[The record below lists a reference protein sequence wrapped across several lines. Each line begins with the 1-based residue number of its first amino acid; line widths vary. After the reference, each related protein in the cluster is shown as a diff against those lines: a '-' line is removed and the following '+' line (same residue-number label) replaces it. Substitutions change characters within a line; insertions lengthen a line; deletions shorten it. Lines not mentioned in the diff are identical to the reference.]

1 MPERRLPVVA
11 GALLS
16 LVLAGCV
23 VGVPNVPSSS
33 SESTTEATPGPSESD
48 APATGDGDASASP
61 DGSASA
67 SPGPTA
73 DPNALELEV
82 IGCPG
87 GVVLAWSPSAN
98 PQFHHYTALR
108 SRSSDIAPDYP
119 PIAPA
124 VDWGD
129 TYATDPFVTSA
140 VDASIIPS
148 NQRWNYRVMAYALD
162 ASVLSASPVRAA
174 RLSDVQ
180 NLGRLRVSAADD
192 GRTRLEW
199 RAFTGFSGCFS
210 SYRVLVGSG
219 AAPSTELR
227 VISDQDAHSAE
238 TDALHSGSTYQLTV
252 EAVRVTTLG
261 SFVAGETSVAT
272 YTVP

>member
-1 MPERRLPVVA
+1 MPERRSQA
-11 GALLS
+11 ACALLC
-16 LVLAGCV
+16 LALAGCV
-23 VGVPNVPSSS
+23 VGVPNAPSTSD
-33 SESTTEATPGPSESD
+33 TPRPATPEPSTSD
-48 APATGDGDASASP
+48 EAGSSGEASGSPAASGSP
-61 DGSASA
+61 
-67 SPGPTA
+67 SPSPTP
-73 DPNALELEV
+73 DPSALELEA

-87 GVVLAWSPSAN
+87 GVVLDWSPSTD

-108 SRSSDIAPDYP
+108 SREDKIAPDYP

-162 ASVLSASPVRAA
+162 GSVLSASPVRAA
-174 RLSDVQ
+174 RLSEVED
-180 NLGRLRVSAADD
+180 LGRLRVSATPD
-192 GRTRLEW
+192 GSTRLEW
-199 RAFTGFSGCFS
+199 RPFSGFSGCFS
-210 SYRVLVGSG
+210 SYRVLFGIGSS
-219 AAPSTELR
+219 PTTELR
-227 VISDQDAHSAE
+227 VISDQQADSTE
-238 TDALHSGSTYQLTV
+238 TDALHSGATYQLRV

-261 SFVAGETSVAT
+261 SFAAGETSVAT

>member
-1 MPERRLPVVA
+1 MPERRLTVA
-11 GALLS
+11 CAVLLS
-16 LVLAGCV
+16 LPLIGCV
-23 VGVPNVPSSS
+23 VAVPRASTPSAGTSDGP
-33 SESTTEATPGPSESD
+33 TPGPSTSE
-48 APATGDGDASASP
+48 AATSGEASASP
-61 DGSASA
+61 DASESAAPSMT
-67 SPGPTA
+67 P

-87 GVVLAWSPSAN
+87 GVVLDWSPSSN

-108 SRSSDIAPDYP
+108 SRSATIAPDYP

-162 ASVLSASPVRAA
+162 GSVISASPVRAA

-180 NLGRLRVSAADD
+180 DLGRLRVSAAPD
-192 GRTRLEW
+192 GSTRLEW
-199 RAFTGFSGCFS
+199 RPFTGFSGCFS
-210 SYRVLVGSG
+210 SYRVLFGSG
-219 AAPSTELR
+219 APPSTELR
-227 VISDQDAHSAE
+227 VISDQDADSAV
-238 TDALHSGSTYQLTV
+238 TNGLHSGETYQLRV

-261 SFVAGETSVAT
+261 SFAAGETSVAT

>member
-1 MPERRLPVVA
+1 MPERRLTVACAVLTLLLVACVVA
-11 GALLS
+11 VPGAS
-16 LVLAGCV
+16 T
-23 VGVPNVPSSS
+23 PSAEA
-33 SESTTEATPGPSESD
+33 SEEPTPGPSTSE
-48 APATGDGDASASP
+48 AATSKAASASP
-61 DGSASA
+61 DASESA
-67 SPGPTA
+67 SPSATP

-87 GVVLAWSPSAN
+87 DVVLDWSPSTN

-108 SRSSDIAPDYP
+108 SRSATIAPDYP

-162 ASVLSASPVRAA
+162 GSVLSASPVRAA

-180 NLGRLRVSAADD
+180 NLGPLIVTTTAD
-192 GRTRLEW
+192 GRTHLTW
-199 RAFTGFSGCFS
+199 RAFSGFSGCFS
-210 SYRVLVGSG
+210 SYRVLFGSG
-219 AAPSTELR
+219 SPPSTELR
-227 VISDQDAHSAE
+227 VISDQDAASLE
-238 TDALHSGSTYQLTV
+238 TDALHSGATYQLRV
-252 EAVRVTTLG
+252 EALRATTLG
-261 SFVAGETSVAT
+261 SFVTGETSVVS
-272 YTVP
+272 YTIP

>member
-1 MPERRLPVVA
+1 MPERRLLVA
-11 GALLS
+11 CAVLS

-23 VGVPNVPSSS
+23 VAVPNSSTS
-33 SESTTEATPGPSESD
+33 STEASDEPTPGPSTSD
-48 APATGDGDASASP
+48 GAASAGASASP
-61 DGSASA
+61 DASEPASA
-67 SPGPTA
+67 SPSPPL

-87 GVVLAWSPSAN
+87 GVVLDWSPSTN

-108 SRSSDIAPDYP
+108 SRSATIAPDYP

-162 ASVLSASPVRAA
+162 GSVLSASPVRAA

-180 NLGRLRVSAADD
+180 DLGRLAVSATVE
-192 GRTRLEW
+192 GSTRLEW
-199 RAFTGFSGCFS
+199 RPFTGFSGCFS
-210 SYRVLVGSG
+210 SYRVLFGSG
-219 AAPSTELR
+219 SPPSTELR
-227 VISDQDAHSAE
+227 VISDQDAASLE
-238 TDALHSGSTYQLTV
+238 TASLHSGGTYQLRV

-261 SFVAGETSVAT
+261 SFVAGETAVAT

>member
-1 MPERRLPVVA
+1 MPERRVPVACVA
-11 GALLS
+11 LS
-16 LVLAGCV
+16 VVLVGCV
-23 VGVPNVPSSS
+23 VGVPISPASSS
-33 SESTTEATPGPSESD
+33 QTAAATSTPAPPSDTAPPGR
-48 APATGDGDASASP
+48 
-61 DGSASA
+61 SA
-67 SPGPTA
+67 SPGTSSFSSPSPSPTP
-73 DPNALELEV
+73 DPNALELEA

-87 GVVLAWSPSAN
+87 GVVLDWSPSAD

-108 SRSSDIAPDYP
+108 SRDEDIAPDYP

-162 ASVLSASPVRAA
+162 GSVLSASPVRAA
-174 RLSDVQ
+174 RLSEVQ
-180 NLGRLRVSAADD
+180 DLGRLRVSAAGD
-192 GRTRLEW
+192 GGTLLEW
-199 RAFTGFSGCFS
+199 RPFTGFSGCFS
-210 SYRVLVGSG
+210 SYRILFGSS
-219 AAPSTELR
+219 APPTTELR
-227 VISDQDAHSAE
+227 VISDQDAASAE
-238 TDALHSGSTYQLTV
+238 TDALQPGATYQLRV

-272 YTVP
+272 YAVP